1 MFWRS
6 ILEYLTI
13 NLFLYVI
20 QMIGKAINYCING
33 FCNVFDVFFLGNI
46 GDYRWQGLIN
56 LF

>member
-1 MFWRS
+1 MLWRS

-13 NLFLYVI
+13 NLFLYII